1 MKYVFLIAFVVLVA
15 VGCKRTGEPF
25 PRICTPKEEFN
36 MTDTIKLTNC
46 SERFTKQRW
55 VMPDGSTS
63 TASFVYFIPTAP
75 ITYTFKLYVSDEDF
89 VQEYEAVKQITV
101 AP

>member
-1 MKYVFLIAFVVLVA
+1 MKYGIIVA
-15 VGCKRTGEPF
+15 GLLMLTVACKRKGEPF
-25 PRICTPKEEFN
+25 PRICTSKEEFS
-36 MTDTIKLTNC
+36 MKDTIKLTNC
-46 SERFTKQRW
+46 SERYTKQRW

-63 TASFVYFIPTAP
+63 TASYVYFIPTAP
-75 ITYTFKLYVSDEDF
+75 ITYSFKLYVSDEDF